1 MSVVRGR
8 PPGFAGGM
16 NGSIRRYW
24 SSLRAWPE
32 PKSPTSARTSGVHI
46 AASGKGVSPIRTA
59 INITV
64 HPRSNGGGCT
74 FKTGSYLVKPSQLTR
89 VLTGSAH
96 RPEQLGEDL
105 SPFCLVHAPG
115 RQVGKQ
121 VDLGGAQMCIER
133 AVIRKAV
140 RRSLGF
146 DDRPDR
152 GVVGEQLSPGG
163 DKAEIIPD

>member
-74 FKTGSYLVKPSQLTR
+74 FKTGSEI
-89 VLTGSAH
+89 GGGWFDGAH
-96 RPEQLGEDL
+96 GGGFAEG
-105 SPFCLVHAPG
+105 HAG
-115 RQVGKQ
+115 Q
-121 VDLGGAQMCIER
+121 
-133 AVIRKAV
+133 
-140 RRSLGF
+140 
-146 DDRPDR
+146 
-152 GVVGEQLSPGG
+152 
-163 DKAEIIPD
+163 

>member
-74 FKTGSYLVKPSQLTR
+74 FKTGSKRTA
-89 VLTGSAH
+89 LTGTIEPNHGKAN
-96 RPEQLGEDL
+96 L
-105 SPFCLVHAPG
+105 SQWFQEWVKLLDKRIIA
-115 RQVGKQ
+115 
-121 VDLGGAQMCIER
+121 
-133 AVIRKAV
+133 AVKDECRN
-140 RRSLGF
+140 F
-146 DDRPDR
+146 
-152 GVVGEQLSPGG
+152 
-163 DKAEIIPD
+163 

>member
-74 FKTGSYLVKPSQLTR
+74 FKTGSHQRTQHRAIILIQDRAKAASMRFRCSAPFLVQLAQPTANR
-89 VLTGSAH
+89 TF
-96 RPEQLGEDL
+96 RYFE
-105 SPFCLVHAPG
+105 APG
-115 RQVGKQ
+115 DRR
-121 VDLGGAQMCIER
+121 LALLATLARAQH
-133 AVIRKAV
+133 ALA
-140 RRSLGF
+140 
-146 DDRPDR
+146 
-152 GVVGEQLSPGG
+152 
-163 DKAEIIPD
+163 

>member
-74 FKTGSYLVKPSQLTR
+74 FKTGSKHQ
-89 VLTGSAH
+89 
-96 RPEQLGEDL
+96 
-105 SPFCLVHAPG
+105 
-115 RQVGKQ
+115 
-121 VDLGGAQMCIER
+121 
-133 AVIRKAV
+133 AV
-140 RRSLGF
+140 RDAITEAGLTLHYLPRYS
-146 DDRPDR
+146 PD
-152 GVVGEQLSPGG
+152 
-163 DKAEIIPD
+163 